1 MNCPKCNAEVA
12 ENATACPA
20 CGEPVEMPV
29 ETSTV
34 AEQPTMAEQLVTG
47 QIENGARERQEE
59 ETWVAGPWQY
69 SGKAMRG
76 AFLGAG
82 LFTLALI
89 TLGIALEVLGWRPAS
104 GGWHFA
110 LWAVLLL
117 IPALVWLYLF
127 GVYLYRRMTV
137 RYSLTPYR
145 FFHEEGLMIRRKHVI
160 EVIDI
165 DDIEHSQS
173 LWERFVCGNVGTI
186 TIHSSDAGN
195 PKLVIR
201 GLENHD
207 EVFQK
212 IDEARR
218 KQRQKRGLKAI

>member
-1 MNCPKCNAEVA
+1 
-12 ENATACPA
+12 
-20 CGEPVEMPV
+20 
-29 ETSTV
+29 
-34 AEQPTMAEQLVTG
+34 MAEQLSTG
-47 QIENGARERQEE
+47 QLDNGGPAD

-76 AFLGAG
+76 AFLAAG
-82 LFTLALI
+82 LITLAMI
-89 TLGIALEVLGWRPAS
+89 ALGIALEVLGWKPAS
-104 GGWHFA
+104 GGWHAF
-110 LWAVLLL
+110 LWGVLLL
-117 IPALVWLYLF
+117 IPACVWFYLL

-145 FFHEEGLMIRRKHVI
+145 FFHEAGLLIRRKHVI

-186 TIHSSDAGN
+186 TIHSSDPSN
-195 PKLVIR
+195 PTLVIS

>member
-1 MNCPKCNAEVA
+1 MNCPKCNAVVA
-12 ENATACPA
+12 ENVTTCPA
-20 CGEPVEMPV
+20 CGAAVEVPAQ
-29 ETSTV
+29 T
-34 AEQPTMAEQLVTG
+34 PTMAEQLGTG
-47 QIENGARERQEE
+47 HLDDGGVEE

-76 AFLGAG
+76 AFLAAG
-82 LFTLALI
+82 LI
-89 TLGIALEVLGWRPAS
+89 TVAMIALGIALEVLGWKPAS
-104 GGWHFA
+104 GAWHA
-110 LWAVLLL
+110 VLWAVLLL
-117 IPALVWLYLF
+117 IPACVWLYLL

-145 FFHEEGLMIRRKHVI
+145 FFHEEGLLIRRKHVI

-186 TIHSSDAGN
+186 TIHSSDPSN
-195 PKLVIR
+195 PTLAIR